1 MSFAF
6 DSHSSPMLHRSDPTP
21 VVSVVMIFLN
31 GEKFMDEAVR
41 SVLAQTYSAWELLL
55 VDDGSTD
62 QSAAIAQRYVAE
74 YPSKIRYLHHAGH
87 QNRGMSASRNLGI
100 RSSRGRFLA
109 LLDCDDVWHP
119 EKLARQVAILDRE
132 PEAAMVYS
140 ATMQWFTW
148 PGAPAG
154 GPRDEPRPLG
164 VRPDQLVRPPEMLP
178 IFLRD
183 IGNTP
188 ATCSVLMRREA
199 VESVGAFEE
208 SFRNLH
214 EDQAFFYKFFLR
226 HPVFV
231 QSGCW
236 DWYRQHPQSC
246 CSTAESAGI
255 RVRTPINPS
264 HGRFLEWL
272 HGYLAATG
280 VEDRRLL
287 AALKYARRPF
297 NQPRRY
303 QLAQAFA
310 AGRRRTIRALL
321 GLARR
326 FLPSTTYTWLR
337 ARAVR

>member
-1 MSFAF
+1 
-6 DSHSSPMLHRSDPTP
+6 MLAVNAPSTPLRQRSDSTP
-21 VVSVVMIFLN
+21 LVSIVMIFLN
-31 GEKFMDEAVR
+31 GERFIDEAVR
-41 SVLAQTYSAWELLL
+41 SVLAQTCSAWELLF

-62 QSAAIAQRYVAE
+62 QSAAIARRYVAE

-87 QNRGMSASRNLGI
+87 ENRGMSASRNLGI

-119 EKLARQVAILDRE
+119 EKLARQVAILE
-132 PEAAMVYS
+132 QQPEAAMVYS
-140 ATMQWFTW
+140 ATLQWFTW

-154 GPRDEPRPLG
+154 GRRDEPRPLG
-164 VRPDQLVRPPEMLP
+164 VKPDQLVRPPEMIP

-208 SFRNLH
+208 SFRGLH

-246 CSTAESAGI
+246 CSAAEAAGI
-255 RVRTPINPS
+255 SVRSPVNPS
-264 HGRFLEWL
+264 HGRFLEWVRA
-272 HGYLAATG
+272 YLAATG
-280 VEDRRLL
+280 VEDRRIR
-287 AALKYARRPF
+287 AALTYARRPF
-297 NQPRRY
+297 RHPRGY
-303 QLAQAFA
+303 QLAQTYV
-310 AGRRRTIRALL
+310 AGRRHVLRVLL
-321 GLARR
+321 SLARR
-326 FLPSTTYTWLR
+326 LLPSTAYTRLR
-337 ARAVR
+337 ARTVR